1 LAGSAFAALAVCGGS
16 ARAQISDI
24 ANAVNKAGRQRALS
38 QRLTKAYAMVGV
50 GVERELGQRIIAET
64 VAAFDRNLVELRAY
78 APTAE
83 IRATYDGLEA
93 VWQRTKL
100 LALGAVPSV
109 DGANKL
115 VALDAQLL
123 QIAHTGTL
131 QLQQQESRVQTPL
144 VNLAGRQRML
154 SQRIAKYQ
162 FCRQW
167 GVSEREA
174 SAETAK
180 AKSEFVAAMAT
191 LAAQAKTPN
200 QRSALDSA
208 ANQWVFFDSAL
219 SSAAG
224 NAGAQSRLA
233 RASEPILVA
242 FDDVT
247 LAFERGAAAGG

>member
-1 LAGSAFAALAVCGGS
+1 
-16 ARAQISDI
+16 
-24 ANAVNKAGRQRALS
+24 
-38 QRLTKAYAMVGV
+38 
-50 GVERELGQRIIAET
+50 
-64 VAAFDRNLVELRAY
+64 
-78 APTAE
+78 
-83 IRATYDGLEA
+83 
-93 VWQRTKL
+93 
-100 LALGAVPSV
+100 
-109 DGANKL
+109 
-115 VALDAQLL
+115 
-123 QIAHTGTL
+123 
-131 QLQQQESRVQTPL
+131 VQTPL

-174 SAETAK
+174 PAESAK

-191 LAAQAKTPN
+191 LAAQAKTPS

-219 SSAAG
+219 SSANG
-224 NAGAQSRLA
+224 NTGAQSRLA
-233 RASEPILVA
+233 RASEQILVA